1 MDLSRLNDAQR
12 KSVLHGDSPLLM
24 LAGAGTGKTT
34 AITYR
39 VAHLMHERGV
49 RPDKILALTFTNKA
63 AREMRERSAQIAQVD
78 ARWLAM
84 GTFHSMCGR
93 LLREFGHLMGL
104 DRQFVIYDQADQL
117 QMVKQCLAELN
128 LDAQVYAPRAIRH
141 RIEQWKNQ
149 GQRPEDVEPSQ
160 FDMVE
165 RKALDIYK
173 LYRKRCIA
181 SNAVD
186 FGDMLLHVV
195 SLLRRHE
202 LVRDACHNRWSHILV
217 DEYQDTNPV
226 QYQLLRAL
234 VTENHSITV
243 VGDDDQ
249 SIYRWRGA
257 DIGNILRFEQDFPG
271 AEVIRLERNYR
282 STQVILE
289 AANALI
295 SYNAARKGKTLYTD
309 EGRGDLITLR
319 VYPNERDE
327 AEAIAEHIDRESDAF
342 EVEDGEFGVL
352 YRTNAQSRPIEDAL
366 RRRSIGYE
374 IYGGVRF
381 YDRKEVKDAL
391 AYVRLLVNPR
401 SDVDYQRIINVP
413 ARGIGK
419 TSVEKIRTLA
429 VQHDL
434 TMFEATQKVVSGEL
448 EGPSRARNK
457 LKAFIDAFQGVA
469 STQDSQAPAEVVQEL
484 LEEMGYLAALQSEGT
499 DEAQDRLA
507 NLDELISAIAEYS
520 ELVDEPSLAGF
531 LEEVT
536 LASDI
541 DAMDEAP
548 PQVSLMTLH
557 AAKGLEFRTV
567 FMPGMEEGIFPHS
580 RSMDSKPE
588 LEEERRL
595 CYVGITRAKSHLHM
609 SSARVR
615 TVFGDTRWSELS
627 RFIAEVPPELMD
639 MGVKAQPTPK
649 APTRSNLLD
658 HFRDD
663 EPSYDAD
670 FTDDSEEVDAFY
682 PGARVSHATF
692 GVGQVVSSDGA
703 GQRRKLTVQF
713 PDVGRKVIVARFV
726 QPI

>member
-1 MDLSRLNDAQR
+1 MELSRLNDAQQ

-128 LDAQVYAPRAIRH
+128 LDTQVYAPRAIRH

-165 RKALDIYK
+165 RKALDVYK
-173 LYRKRCIA
+173 LYRKRCLA

-186 FGDMLLHVV
+186 FGDMLLHMV
-195 SLLRRHE
+195 SLLKRHD

-234 VTENHSITV
+234 VTPQHSITV

-295 SYNAARKGKTLYTD
+295 SHNAARKGKTLYTD
-309 EGRGDLITLR
+309 EDRGDLLTLR

-327 AEAIAEHIDRESDAF
+327 AEAIADHIDGEVDGLES
-342 EVEDGEFGVL
+342 EDGEFGVL

-366 RRRSIGYE
+366 RRRSIAYE

-419 TSVEKIRTLA
+419 TSIEKIRALA
-429 VQHDL
+429 VEHDL
-434 TMFEATQKVVSGEL
+434 TMFDATQKVVAGEL

-457 LKAFIDAFQGVA
+457 LKAFMDAFQSVA
-469 STQDSQAPAEVVQEL
+469 KRQEEDSPAQIVQDL
-484 LEEMGYLAALQSEGT
+484 LEEMGYLGALQAEGT
-499 DEAQDRLA
+499 DEAQDRIA
-507 NLDELISAIAEYS
+507 NLDELISAIAEYT
-520 ELVDEPSLAGF
+520 ELVEEPSLAGF

-541 DAMDEAP
+541 DAMDDAP

-595 CYVGITRAKSHLHM
+595 CYVGITRAKSHLHL

-627 RFIAEVPPELMD
+627 RFIAEVPPELID
-639 MGVKAQPTPK
+639 MGVKAKPTVKP
-649 APTRSNLLD
+649 PTRGNLLD
-658 HFRDD
+658 HFSDD
-663 EPSYDAD
+663 EPSYDPV
-670 FTDDSEEVDAFY
+670 FTDDSEETDAFF
-682 PGARVSHATF
+682 PGARVEHATF
-692 GVGQVVSSDGA
+692 GIGQVVSSDGQ

>member
-12 KSVLHGDSPLLM
+12 KSVLHGEEPLLM

-39 VAHLMHERGV
+39 VAHLIHGCGV
-49 RPDKILALTFTNKA
+49 RPHKILALTFTNKA
-63 AREMRERSAQIAQVD
+63 AREMKERSAQIAQVE
-78 ARWLAM
+78 ARTLSM
-84 GTFHSMCGR
+84 GTFHSICGR

-104 DRQFVIYDQADQL
+104 DDKFVIYDQADQL
-117 QMVKQCLAELN
+117 QMVKQCLAELK
-128 LDAQVYAPRAIRH
+128 LDAQMYPPRNIRH

-149 GQRPEDVEPSQ
+149 GLRPEDVEPSQ
-160 FDMVE
+160 FDMIE
-165 RKALDIYK
+165 RKAHELYA
-173 LYRKRCIA
+173 LYRKRCLA
-181 SNAVD
+181 ANAVD

-234 VTENHSITV
+234 VTPKHSITV

-257 DIGNILRFEQDFPG
+257 DIANILRFEKDFPG
-271 AEVIRLERNYR
+271 ATVIRLERNYR
-282 STQVILE
+282 STKMILE

-295 SYNAARKGKTLYTD
+295 AHNASRKGKTLYTN
-309 EGRGDLITLR
+309 GDTGSLLGLR
-319 VYPNERDE
+319 VYANERDE
-327 AEAIAEHIDRESDAF
+327 ADAIAEHIDREFDGY
-342 EVEDGEFGVL
+342 EDDEAEFGVL

-366 RRRSIGYE
+366 RRRSIPYE

-391 AYVRLLVNPR
+391 AYVRLLVNPK
-401 SDVDYQRIINVP
+401 SDVDFQRIINVP

-419 TSVEKIRTLA
+419 TSVEKIRVLGA
-429 VQHDL
+429 ENDL
-434 TMFEATQKVVSGEL
+434 SLFETTEKIVRGEL
-448 EGPSRARNK
+448 TGPTRARNK
-457 LKAFIDAFQGVA
+457 LEAFMDGFHSVA
-469 STQDSQAPAEVVQEL
+469 KNQEQEPPAQVVQDL
-484 LEEMGYLAALQSEGT
+484 LQVMGYLAALEAEGT
-499 DEAQDRLA
+499 EEAQDRIA
-507 NLDELISAIAEYS
+507 NLEELISAIAEYTQIV
-520 ELVDEPSLAGF
+520 ENPSLAGF

-541 DAMDEAP
+541 DAMEGEP

-595 CYVGITRAKSHLHM
+595 CYVGITRAKVDLHL

-615 TVFGDTRWSELS
+615 TVFGETKWSELS
-627 RFIAEVPPELMD
+627 RFLAEIPPELVD
-639 MGVKAQPTPK
+639 MGPAVTATPPRG
-649 APTRSNLLD
+649 ASSSRS
-658 HFRDD
+658 FQDD
-663 EPSYDAD
+663 YPDESFDTVYS
-670 FTDDSEEVDAFY
+670 DDSQIDVFHT
-682 PGARVSHATF
+682 GASVSHATF
-692 GVGQVVSSDGA
+692 GVGQVVASDGD
-703 GQRRKLTVQF
+703 GQKRKLTIQF
-713 PDVGRKVIVARFV
+713 PQVGRKVIVARFV
-726 QPI
+726 QPL